1 MHYGRKNMV
10 IIKPEKSVVEMKAE
24 EIRDAETERMNA
36 QADFTAI
43 LTDTLLEE
51 EEEDEID
58 EQNL

>member
-1 MHYGRKNMV
+1 MI

-24 EIRDAETERMNA
+24 EIRAAETERMNA

-43 LTDTLLEE
+43 LTDTLLDE

>member
-1 MHYGRKNMV
+1 
-10 IIKPEKSVVEMKAE
+10 
-24 EIRDAETERMNA
+24 MNA

-51 EEEDEID
+51 EEEEEIN

>member
-1 MHYGRKNMV
+1 
-10 IIKPEKSVVEMKAE
+10 MKAE
-24 EIRDAETERMNA
+24 EIRAAETERMNA

-51 EEEDEID
+51 EEEEEIN

>member
-1 MHYGRKNMV
+1 MI
-10 IIKPEKSVVEMKAE
+10 IIKPEKSITEMKAE
-24 EIRDAETERMNA
+24 EIRAAETERMNA

-51 EEEDEID
+51 EEEEEIN

>member
-1 MHYGRKNMV
+1 MV